1 MRATRRRSPIARTC
15 GVFVFHSSEDHA
27 MTAYKM
33 RLRRKKAKQNQKR
46 IKEKAKA
53 RRKSTKKRS

>member
-1 MRATRRRSPIARTC
+1 
-15 GVFVFHSSEDHA
+15 VFVFHSSEDHA